1 MKLHEVKAPRGARK
15 TGGVKRLGRGTASG
29 KGKTAGK
36 GTKGQLARSG
46 PGLPAWFEGGQTP
59 LHMRLPKLR
68 GFKPP
73 RRVKHV
79 AVNVGQLKDYARDG
93 KVTPELLQQKGLV
106 RPDQTVK
113 ILGDGSVAAAFEV
126 HAHAVSATAR
136 ERIETAGGKVVLI
149 DLASPGSADRGAAA
163 TRSSTRAERGLR
175 PERSR
180 NRQKK

>member
-1 MKLHEVKAPRGARK
+1 
-15 TGGVKRLGRGTASG
+15 
-29 KGKTAGK
+29 
-36 GTKGQLARSG
+36 
-46 PGLPAWFEGGQTP
+46 
-59 LHMRLPKLR
+59 MRLPKLR

-163 TRSSTRAERGLR
+163 TRSSTRAERGASPR
-175 PERSR
+175 AKSE
-180 NRQKK
+180 